1 MIRAGVIFF
10 GILIFTAACT
20 FNRLASKIEFQE
32 PTFSYLRH
40 EVTSLSDTKA
50 DVNFIINAY
59 NPNPV
64 GLKNVYVD
72 YSLSTDGGQFL
83 KGQGL
88 PLKLNP
94 AGDTE
99 ITVPTEIVFIELIN
113 SLGPVVE
120 RILLTGD
127 YSVPVTI
134 NGVIYGKPTL
144 YDEFEEGTSLLSFN
158 WEFSRTENI
167 PLPEQQIKNFIMQ
180 MMLNQKTQI

>member
-1 MIRAGVIFF
+1 MTRTSVVCFGMVIFLA
-10 GILIFTAACT
+10 GCT
-20 FNRLASKIEFQE
+20 FNRLASKVELQE

-40 EVTSLSDTKA
+40 EVTSLNETKA

-72 YSLSTDGGQFL
+72 YALLTEGSQFL

-120 RILLTGD
+120 RILRTGD

-180 MMLNQKTQI
+180 MMLKQKIH

>member
-1 MIRAGVIFF
+1 MTRTSVFCFGMVIFLA
-10 GILIFTAACT
+10 GCML
-20 FNRLASKIEFQE
+20 NRLASKVELKE

-40 EVTSLSDTKA
+40 EVASLDETKV

-72 YSLSTDGGQFL
+72 YALLTEGSQFL

-88 PLKLNP
+88 SLKLNP

-113 SLGPVVE
+113 SLGPLVE

-134 NGVIYGKPTL
+134 KGVIYGKPTL
-144 YDEFEEGTSLLSFN
+144 YDDFEEGTSLLSFN
-158 WEFSRTENI
+158 WEFSRRENI
-167 PLPEQQIKNFIMQ
+167 PLPEQQIKNIMQ
-180 MMLNQKTQI
+180 MMLKQKIH